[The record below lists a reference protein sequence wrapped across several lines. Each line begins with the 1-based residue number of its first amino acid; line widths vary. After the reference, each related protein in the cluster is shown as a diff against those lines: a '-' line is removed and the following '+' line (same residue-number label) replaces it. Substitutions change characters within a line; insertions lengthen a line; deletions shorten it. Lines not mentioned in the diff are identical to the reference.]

1 MYIILSYLIATV
13 IAIRYHIDMR
23 RENPETVIGAYA
35 RTRSLNY
42 YGGKHD
48 FFDIIM
54 ITMITVSLAPLT
66 ILILIFLVI
75 SYGIY
80 WIIFEKLLKLK
91 FKKPLK

>member
-42 YGGKHD
+42 YGKHD